1 MKKEIPV
8 TKEILAATKRQSD
21 ESIKTSPTLRAKGK
35 AISRCIISIIKIFR
49 LCKKNKK
56 KQ

>member
-1 MKKEIPV
+1 MKEEIPV
-8 TKEILAATKRQSD
+8 TKELTKRQSD